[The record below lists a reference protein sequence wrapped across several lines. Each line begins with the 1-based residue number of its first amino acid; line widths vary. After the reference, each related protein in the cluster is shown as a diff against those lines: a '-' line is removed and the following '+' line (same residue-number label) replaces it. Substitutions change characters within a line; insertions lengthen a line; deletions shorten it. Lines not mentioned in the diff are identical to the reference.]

1 MANLYITEFE
11 LNSQDPSGEGLWI
24 PNLSQ
29 VVAHQVVESFTTS
42 KQSIAFDKR
51 TSFIRL
57 LSDGRAHVKVDANPT
72 ATNQH
77 TRLAPNSAEHFGV
90 SGGDKL
96 AAYDGTS

>member
-11 LNSQDPSGEGLWI
+11 LNSQDPTGEGLWI

-29 VVAHQVVESFTTS
+29 VIAHQVVTFTTS
-42 KQSIAFDKR
+42 VQSAAFNKR

-57 LSDGRAHVKVDANPT
+57 LSDAAAHVKVDANPT
-72 ATNQH
+72 ATDQH

>member
-1 MANLYITEFE
+1 MAKLYITELE

-29 VVAHQVVESFTTS
+29 VIAHQVVDFTTS
-42 KQSIAFDKR
+42 TKSEAFNKR

-57 LSDGRAHVKVDANPT
+57 LSDGRAHVKVDSDPT
-72 ATNQH
+72 ATDQH
-77 TRLAPNSAEHFGV
+77 TRLPANSPEHFGV
-90 SGGDKL
+90 KGGDKI

>member
-1 MANLYITEFE
+1 MAKLFITEFE
-11 LNSQDPSGEGLWI
+11 LNSQDPTGEGLWI

-29 VVAHQVVESFTTS
+29 VVAHQFVTFTTS
-42 KQSIAFDKR
+42 IQSAAFNKR

-57 LSDGRAHVKVDANPT
+57 LADAASHVKVDGNPT
-72 ATNQH
+72 ATNEH

-90 SGGDKL
+90 SGGDKI

>member
-1 MANLYITEFE
+1 MANLYITELE
-11 LNSQDPSGEGLWI
+11 LIPQDPTGEGLWI

-29 VVAHQVVESFTTS
+29 VVAHQVVTFTTS
-42 KQSIAFDKR
+42 NQSAALNKR

-57 LSDGRAHVKVDANPT
+57 LSDARAHVKAGVNPT

-90 SGGDKL
+90 KGGDIL
-96 AAYDGTS
+96 AVYDGTS

>member
-11 LNSQDPSGEGLWI
+11 LNSQDPTGEGLWI

-29 VVAHQVVESFTTS
+29 VVAHQVVVFTTS
-42 KQSIAFDKR
+42 SQSLALDPR
-51 TSFIRL
+51 TSFVRL
-57 LSDGRAHVKVDANPT
+57 LSDARAHVKVDDNPT
-72 ATNQH
+72 ATDQH

-90 SGGDKL
+90 RGGDKI

>member
-29 VVAHQVVESFTTS
+29 VIAHQVVDFTTTT
-42 KQSIAFDKR
+42 QSAAFSAR

-57 LSDGRAHVKVDANPT
+57 PSDGRAHVKVGANPSAT
-72 ATNQH
+72 ASH

-90 SGGDKL
+90 RGGAKL

>member
-1 MANLYITEFE
+1 MAKLYITEFE
-11 LNSQDPSGEGLWI
+11 LNSQDPTGEGLWI

-29 VVAHQVVESFTTS
+29 VIAHQIVDFTVTT
-42 KQSIAFDKR
+42 QSDPFNKR